1 MNLKYDSKA
10 LDDFIKDIK
19 SKLRDYDVNESN
31 VNDFAVMLEERN
43 NCCNCEGLEFCKNNS
58 RGLKT
63 EYIDGEFKLLECKY
77 KKEAK
82 LKAEK
87 SSLIKNLYLPSKIL
101 EADFQYFDTN
111 TDSRAKIFKY
121 SSDFIRKMKNKENV
135 KGLYLYGDFSIG
147 KTYALSCILNE
158 LAKNDIN
165 CLLIYFT
172 DLLVD
177 LRNAQINNRTRYEE
191 LINELKTVDVLMF
204 DDFGSEEM
212 TPWVRDEILSPI
224 INYRCLEGKPIFVSS
239 NLKTDDLALH
249 IQNDLRSKDA
259 KLKAERIISRM
270 MSLCIAVDMTDSI
283 KKYER

>member
-1 MNLKYDSKA
+1 MNLKYDSKS
-10 LDDFIKDIK
+10 LEDFVKDIK
-19 SKLRDYDVNESN
+19 SKLRGYDVNESN

-43 NCCNCEGLEFCKNNS
+43 NCCNCEGLEFCKNINK
-58 RGLKT
+58 GLKT
-63 EYIDGEFKLLECKY
+63 EFVDNEFKLLECKY
-77 KKEAK
+77 KKENRVK
-82 LKAEK
+82 VEK

-101 EADFQYFDTN
+101 EADFQNFDTN
-111 TDSRAKIFKY
+111 TESRQKIFKQTAE
-121 SSDFIRKMKNKENV
+121 FIDNYTNNRPA
-135 KGLYLYGDFSIG
+135 KGLYLFGDFSIG

-191 LINELKTVDVLMF
+191 LINELKTIDVLMI
-204 DDFGSEEM
+204 DDFGSEDM

-239 NLKTDDLALH
+239 NLNPVELIDHLA
-249 IQNDLRSKDA
+249 IDSRNKDNKMKA
-259 KLKAERIISRM
+259 NRISSRLMALLKV
-270 MSLCIAVDMTDSI
+270 VDMTDSI